1 MTGNRQKQ
9 VTTTRAERKKIGK
22 SLRQQ
27 VPLESHSQWKP
38 AADRPDPLVLLQAQD
53 ESRLEHLLPIKYG
66 RMLVSPFTFYRGSAV
81 LMAADLA
88 GKPVSGIEVMLC
100 GDAHL
105 LNFGIFAS
113 PERRMVF
120 DLNDFDEAFPGPW
133 EWDLRR
139 LAASAV
145 IAGRD
150 NGFSEQA
157 CRDLAVDVALEYTN
171 AMNHFSQMRTLEQW
185 YYHVNV
191 DSLLKVFEQS
201 SKNGK
206 KSAAKMVKKAQTKT
220 HEQTVEQLTTL
231 EDDRCRIIS
240 DPPLLV
246 PFREM
251 GQTYPGRAD
260 LKASEDQV
268 QYAWQQ
274 YLDSLPDERRY
285 LLQRYQIIDI
295 ALRVGGIGSVGTRC
309 LIVLLKGG
317 AADDVL
323 ILQLKEAGPSALEP
337 YLRQRNYSNQ
347 AERVVIAQ
355 QLMQATSDI
364 FLGWHSSEDIG
375 DDYYDYY
382 WRQLKDMKG
391 SADVA
396 SLDEASLR
404 AYLVVCSLCLA
415 RAHGRTGDEIKI
427 RGYLGRK
434 DTFAKAI
441 GDFSVV
447 YADQAEQD
455 YEALVKAVK
464 KGRIAAETGV

>member
-1 MTGNRQKQ
+1 
-9 VTTTRAERKKIGK
+9 
-22 SLRQQ
+22 
-27 VPLESHSQWKP
+27 
-38 AADRPDPLVLLQAQD
+38 
-53 ESRLEHLLPIKYG
+53 
-66 RMLVSPFTFYRGSAV
+66 
-81 LMAADLA
+81 
-88 GKPVSGIEVMLC
+88 
-100 GDAHL
+100 
-105 LNFGIFAS
+105 
-113 PERRMVF
+113 
-120 DLNDFDEAFPGPW
+120 
-133 EWDLRR
+133 
-139 LAASAV
+139 
-145 IAGRD
+145 
-150 NGFSEQA
+150 
-157 CRDLAVDVALEYTN
+157 
-171 AMNHFSQMRTLEQW
+171 
-185 YYHVNV
+185 
-191 DSLLKVFEQS
+191 
-201 SKNGK
+201 
-206 KSAAKMVKKAQTKT
+206 MVKKAQTKT

-251 GQTYPGRAD
+251 EQGYQSKAD
-260 LKASEDQV
+260 LKQPSQHLVEN
-268 QYAWQQ
+268 AWQQ
-274 YLDSLPDERRY
+274 YLESLPIERRF
-285 LLQRYQIIDI
+285 LLQRYQIIDG